1 MAKPVPGWFPLH
13 KRKQLL
19 LLFVVISIP
28 ILAFL
33 TIRSSLYSGDCRR
46 EDSVFSVAVDRPRIL
61 GSEGNAVKNPLVFM
75 SSKVVFL
82 VSHELSLSVSSENL
96 LNVVVCPE
104 KGCIHRSRDNEFE
117 VGRRDFLLPFRSSR
131 IPNDGQVPGEDE
143 VVSLP
148 TMRGLDHTH
157 SGDNSGKGWGKKQ
170 EEEIEI

>member
-19 LLFVVISIP
+19 LLFAVIYIP
-28 ILAFL
+28 ILDFL
-33 TIRSSLYSGDCRR
+33 TLRSSLYSGDCHR
-46 EDSVFSVAVDRPRIL
+46 EDTAFSVAVDRPRIL
-61 GSEGNAVKNPLVFM
+61 GSEGNAVKNLLAFM
-75 SSKVVFL
+75 SSKVVLL
-82 VSHELSLSVSSENL
+82 VSHEISKKIYLLMTLDLIVSPENL

-104 KGCIHRSRDNEFE
+104 KGCIHRSRDSEFE

-143 VVSLP
+143 IVSLP

-157 SGDNSGKGWGKKQ
+157 
-170 EEEIEI
+170 